1 MKNFL
6 NLLIAVS
13 LIHLTAKA
21 QEVPSKAE
29 NIDYIVTFG
38 KDAPGTWGDD
48 DHSQVFFFT
57 IPESISEPFYIRVF
71 DPDCGGKHDQIN
83 KEFNTKTTY
92 TLYGGKEVFTNKDAI
107 NVDPIGNYK
116 SGIQLASKSFG
127 IDSEWDDK
135 WYTFGPINPNEG
147 EYVESLKSR
156 VFKLIAEGESGDDGN
171 MYRYF
176 LSRSASTNV
185 PILGANAFTYEY
197 CFRLK
202 EEVGSQAYFYPFV
215 DKNTVKLVQHNFDFD
230 NDGAIKIYSRV
241 KNGHLSTYSNDGN
254 WSKGMHV
261 IENEEKGK
269 SMNVRLIKRASFK
282 NDMTLY
288 ITNEYNIPVPLFASP
303 IGGVPKYIYKV
314 NIDYKVK

>member
-57 IPESISEPFYIRVF
+57 IPESIGEPFYIRVF

-147 EYVESLKSR
+147 EYVENLKSR
-156 VFKLIAEGESGDDGN
+156 V
-171 MYRYF
+171 
-176 LSRSASTNV
+176 
-185 PILGANAFTYEY
+185 
-197 CFRLK
+197 
-202 EEVGSQAYFYPFV
+202 
-215 DKNTVKLVQHNFDFD
+215 FDFD

-314 NIDYKVK
+314 NIDYNVK